1 MTESDSG
8 YNALDSGK
16 SCIRAAS
23 HYPGSSERVA
33 ANTAQGGAGGC

>member
-1 MTESDSG
+1 MRERDSG

-23 HYPGSSERVA
+23 HYPGSSEKVA
-33 ANTAQGGAGGC
+33 ANPAQGGAGAC